1 MEKKKRYYPPKE
13 GNAAQEGG
21 NGQRISVRPGNFNP
35 PAPQGQ
41 KKQEGAAEGG
51 APAAQGAHQG
61 GHGRNRNR
69 NRRRSDRRSG
79 DPLNGETLGEAR
91 KQGASIFEGE
101 EEHDPFD
108 IDLSAATYNEDEEVT
123 TEGGADEE

>member
-1 MEKKKRYYPPKE
+1 MPTAGIKGKTPAGDKASS
-13 GNAAQEGG
+13 GN
-21 NGQRISVRPGNFNP
+21 
-35 PAPQGQ
+35 
-41 KKQEGAAEGG
+41 
-51 APAAQGAHQG
+51 
-61 GHGRNRNR
+61 RNRNR

-108 IDLSAATYNEDEEVT
+108 IDLSAATYSEEDEMEETVEAAEV
-123 TEGGADEE
+123 EASDEE